1 MPQGN
6 TQDVAKP
13 TVVGNA
19 LQLKSLLEKKKNS
32 IAEVAANTIKPE
44 RLLKMAL
51 TAASK
56 TPLLYK
62 CTKIS
67 IVRAVMDGAELGL
80 DISGQLG
87 SAYLIPFY
95 NNKEKYYEAVFMI
108 GYRGLI
114 DLSRRSGEIST
125 ISATAVHENDFFECS
140 YGLSPDIIH
149 RRPALGDDRGDIV
162 GVYAVAVLTDGAKQF
177 EVMDK
182 SEIDK
187 IRALSKAGGSGP
199 WKDFY
204 DEMARKTV
212 IRRLAKYLP
221 LSVEVQTQ
229 LSRAVEREDEV
240 LGLGEITPPAIVPPT
255 GDVGFGAKAADT
267 EPAIDIEPETTPEPA
282 KSSPEEKKA
291 ETGTT
296 AAKEKKTPPKTTGAA
311 TADPE
316 DLSDAL

>member
-13 TVVGNA
+13 AVVGNA
-19 LQLKSLLEKKKNS
+19 LQLKTLLESKKDS
-32 IAEVAANTIKPE
+32 IAEVASKSIRPD

-51 TAASK
+51 IAASK
-56 TPLLYK
+56 TPQIYQ
-62 CTKIS
+62 CTQIS
-67 IVRAVMDGAELGL
+67 VVRALMDAAELGL

-87 SAYLIPFY
+87 SAYVIPFY
-95 NNKEKYYEAVFMI
+95 NNKHKYYEAVFMI

-114 DLSRRSGEIST
+114 DLARRSGEIST
-125 ISATAVHENDFFECS
+125 IEARAVHQNDTFECQ
-140 YGLSPDIIH
+140 YGLNPNIVH
-149 RRPALGDDRGDIV
+149 VRPPLGDDRGPIV
-162 GVYAVAVLTDGAKQF
+162 GVYSVAVMRGGAKQF

-182 SEIDK
+182 NEIDK
-187 IRALSKAGGSGP
+187 IRNLSKAGTSGP

-212 IRRLAKYLP
+212 VRRFVKYLP

-229 LSRAVEREDEV
+229 LSKAVEREDEV
-240 LGLGEITPPAIVPPT
+240 LGIGEIELPAVSPPT
-255 GDVGFGAKAADT
+255 GDVGFGAKAAK

-291 ETGTT
+291 ETGAT
-296 AAKEKKTPPKTTGAA
+296 AGKPAKTPPKTTGAA
-311 TADPE
+311 TTEPE